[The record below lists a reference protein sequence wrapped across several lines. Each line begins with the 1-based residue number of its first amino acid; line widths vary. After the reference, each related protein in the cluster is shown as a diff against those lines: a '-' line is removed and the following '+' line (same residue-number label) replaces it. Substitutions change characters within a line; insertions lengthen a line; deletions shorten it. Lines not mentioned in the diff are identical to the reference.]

1 MKLEFYALGRKQLE
15 WFPQNDILKKP
26 KTAGKSRLLITTI
39 LLFYHQSLLHQE
51 RIQEYLWGVRGTS
64 NNSRLSHAIRGIDL
78 MINTPFLQESGDRT
92 QREFRIAPDLQYTFD
107 VHKLQKLLE
116 QPLLHHK
123 EILDLYN
130 GPLLSSSNGPEPVWD
145 EIHRL
150 RMQLHSKISSLLVEL
165 IRRNNRDKDR
175 HYIDKYL
182 AYLEIIEQIEKKRS
196 GSVSSRLAPLTCDR
210 IVLHVLKD
218 ELDDAKEIYH
228 RAKIIYRTESIEW
241 LSAFETY
248 FDGGADRDKWIQ
260 WLNNEKRI
268 SPFQAPSVVKIYDRE
283 PDRDKLTEL
292 LFKQNASKI
301 ICIEGMAGI
310 GKTTLAANLAY
321 ILYHEKGHFE
331 DGVLW
336 ASFDTEDIQ
345 TVLMT
350 WAFGLGRDL
359 SNVKG
364 NSRLTLFRELLENQ
378 NVLLILDNVDF
389 TSTKSNQFI
398 TTIRDLKQL
407 FPPFSRSRLLITTRS
422 KDIAQQL
429 SVAHI
434 TVNGLPE
441 DASVTMLRERTRIND
456 ADYGK
461 LATRVGHHPLALE
474 LISKYLK
481 PDVISPDDVLI
492 MLDIDSRDI
501 LAHTHI
507 IIGQLVRNLPKKYQ
521 VGFIRLAPL
530 RSISFD
536 SEIGRRI
543 IQQTSSKH
551 DWILAKQILI
561 ELISINLIEENS
573 KGELRLHPIIA
584 DYSHKQFKTHS
595 QSAQIDLIKHYGEMF
610 VLELHHF
617 TKGDITLHEV
627 LEDWGHII
635 NVLDWYQ
642 YFQLN
647 AEYVEMVMLV
657 HHVWFALGRYD
668 EALKYLDTLS
678 SMADKS
684 SDLIAW
690 MNLQFG
696 RIFLERSAY
705 DKAREYLNLS
715 MHAYQ
720 KLDNIAGMADVFHY
734 QGRLEL
740 ELTDIRGGE
749 GVDIWDL
756 PEKFFMDS
764 IQIRNNELSPSNE
777 QELARLQSESLLI
790 DIPYHR
796 REFARVINLA
806 GEAIQRLEQMPQSIQ
821 RDMLRI
827 RFYAIIG
834 DTEDEQQNYDAAL
847 DALEKGINLSMAI
860 GEYTERCRLLFTS
873 SIVSR
878 KLEKYDEAIEYV
890 SEAIQY
896 LTYMQDKDFLCRC
909 LRTRAA
915 AFMKIGAF
923 EQTIIDLN
931 KAIELGI
938 VVNNMRVPDM
948 RIERAAAYLEA
959 GQTKIACDELQAILE
974 ERHSLAHLSPY
985 TKDLLQKLI
994 EYCTDQF

>member
-1 MKLEFYALGRKQLE
+1 
-15 WFPQNDILKKP
+15 
-26 KTAGKSRLLITTI
+26 
-39 LLFYHQSLLHQE
+39 
-51 RIQEYLWGVRGTS
+51 
-64 NNSRLSHAIRGIDL
+64 
-78 MINTPFLQESGDRT
+78 MINTPFLQESGDRS

-107 VHKLQKLLE
+107 VHNLQKLLE

-123 EILDLYN
+123 EILDLYT
-130 GPLLSSSNGPEPVWD
+130 GPLLSNGNGPEPVWD

-165 IRRNNRDKDR
+165 IRRSNRDKDR

-182 AYLEIIEQIEKKRS
+182 AYLEMIEQIEKKRS
-196 GSVSSRLAPLTCDR
+196 GSVSSRLSPLMCDR

-218 ELDDAKEIYH
+218 ELGDAKEIYR
-228 RAKIIYRTESIEW
+228 RAKIIYRTESLEW

-283 PDRDKLTEL
+283 LDRDKLTEL

-321 ILYHEKGHFE
+321 ILYHEEDNFE

-359 SNVKG
+359 SNVEG

-441 DASVTMLRERTRIND
+441 DASVTMLRERTRIDD

-461 LATRVGHHPLALE
+461 LATRVGNHPLALE

-481 PDVISPDDVLI
+481 PEVISPDDVLT
-492 MLDIDSRDI
+492 MLDIDSRDV

-507 IIGQLVRNLPKKYQ
+507 IIGQLVRNLPEKYQ

-530 RSISFD
+530 RSISFN

-584 DYSHKQFKTHS
+584 DYSHKQFETHP
-595 QSAQIDLIKHYGEMF
+595 QSEQIDLIKHYGEMF

-617 TKGDITLHEV
+617 TKGDITLHEI
-627 LEDWGHII
+627 LEDWGHIV

-647 AEYVEMVMLV
+647 AEYVEMVILV

-668 EALKYLDTLS
+668 EALKYLDTLI

-690 MNLQFG
+690 VNLQFG
-696 RIFLERSAY
+696 RIFLERSAH
-705 DKAREYLNLS
+705 DKAREYLSIS

-720 KLDNIAGMADVFHY
+720 KSDNVAGMADVFHY

-740 ELTDIRGGE
+740 ERTLIHGGRDSDWNATE
-749 GVDIWDL
+749 Q
-756 PEKFFMDS
+756 FFVES
-764 IQIRNNELSPSNE
+764 IQIRDTHLSSSTE
-777 QELARLQSESLLI
+777 QFLARLQSESLMI

-796 REFARVINLA
+796 GEYDKVLQLA
-806 GEAIQRLEQMPQSIQ
+806 EDALKRLEELPQSIQ

-827 RFYAIIG
+827 RFYAMIG
-834 DTEDEQQNYDAAL
+834 DTEDEKSDYASAMEVLARGIAL
-847 DALEKGINLSMAI
+847 SELI
-860 GEYTERCRLLFTS
+860 GEMVERTRLLYTR
-873 SIVSR
+873 SIVCR
-878 KLEKYDEAIEYV
+878 KSGQLDQAIVDATKCLELLEM
-890 SEAIQY
+890 
-896 LTYMQDKDFLCRC
+896 MQDKVMLHHCY
-909 LRTRAA
+909 RTRA
-915 AFMKIGAF
+915 KAF
-923 EQTIIDLN
+923 ELEGQYEDALQDLEQ
-931 KAIELGI
+931 AIALGTEI
-938 VVNNMRVPDM
+938 GSASLINMRV
-948 RIERAAAYLEA
+948 ERARVYFKSGQVEIASNEA
-959 GQTKIACDELQAILE
+959 LAIYEEIDSLDDLSYYARISLE
-974 ERHSLAHLSPY
+974 E
-985 TKDLLQKLI
+985 LLGH
-994 EYCTDQF
+994 